1 MSLDKKD
8 VMRVLEKVY
17 DPEYP
22 ASIVEMG
29 MVDEDSVEVGDGKV
43 KVQFKPTTPFC
54 PMGGLI
60 GVLRRDAL
68 EKELNVK
75 AEVRVKPGTH
85 LNEAMVNTMIND
97 EAQYKRVLGQLSDMG
112 MLERCVK
119 VK

>member
-1 MSLDKKD
+1 MALDKKD
-8 VMRVLEKVY
+8 VIRVLRKVY

-29 MVDEDSVEVGDGKV
+29 VVNEDSVEVGDDKV
-43 KVQFKPTTPFC
+43 KVFFKPTTPFC

-60 GVLRRDAL
+60 GVLIRYAL

-75 AEVRVKPGTH
+75 AEVLVEPGSH
-85 LNEAMVNTMIND
+85 FNEAMVNAMVND
-97 EAQYKRVLGQLSDMG
+97 DSQYKRVLDQLSEMG